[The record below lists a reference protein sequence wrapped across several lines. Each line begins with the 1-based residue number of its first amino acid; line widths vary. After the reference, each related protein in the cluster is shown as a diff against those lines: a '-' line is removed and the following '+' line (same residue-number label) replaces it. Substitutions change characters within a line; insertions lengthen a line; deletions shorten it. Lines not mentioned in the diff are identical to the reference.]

1 MKYWNIGDE
10 SMQKGYKI
18 IKRILIIAF
27 FMLLT
32 FLGSTLTTVK
42 AADADAANVDSDITW
57 NSSPS
62 SYSSMQLINIGGQLD
77 LGYTFGL
84 AQDTNGNVF
93 TPNSADGMVKTNN
106 DDTVTKDSVIAGA
119 NNIYNTK
126 MNVFLRNNQSYVG
139 AIFQGTHTSSVL
151 SDRTQQ
157 VSMTS
162 PDFLIVP
169 TTMPSTVTAKDYSLL
184 SNMTNKKIY
193 TGTDKNGH
201 LALKIVGDFV
211 RGTGTGNNAFDLKA
225 EILLRASPTNSA
237 DIQRKLYLTNNSDRT
252 QSFQVMFGEDTK
264 LSNND
269 RVSIKDLG
277 TSNGLYI
284 EDGSYKLMVTNQLP
298 YGFDQ
303 YAGQEFTSGSMNW
316 AKGFAKDGTG
326 AESKGYAYG
335 ASITGTGLIDS
346 SYTLKWNPTTLSKGE
361 SSQYGSTMGVT
372 ANPYALPVVSKNYTN
387 ETTSDG
393 KNNVNDK
400 LKFNLK
406 VKNNGYGS
414 QWTYKTLKD
423 KIPDGLQ
430 LDPNSIT
437 LTNNDGVTTTIP
449 ADDYDATTK
458 TLTIPPALVLSDGQE
473 ATISYEATI
482 TREAG
487 GKTITNT
494 ADFTGHDTKTDDKTY
509 NASVDIEVE
518 KPSYNFDFTKEVK
531 NVTNGETDFKDS
543 TDAKIGDTVE
553 YHIYFGVTSDSTQS
567 LATGS
572 KLVENLPTGLE
583 QDGKA
588 TVKGPDGY
596 VYESPNIGTG
606 IAEVKPGENLTIDF
620 KAKITGAA
628 IGQIHNTVT
637 ITGGVTTP
645 GNETIPTMTSTD
657 AIVNVQKSNA
667 FTSVPSLIDFGSVN
681 LAGSSKTITNVATK
695 GELVVTHPDS
705 NNFNVSVAYD
715 NDNEETQMKNANGD
729 TLPSD
734 SSGLLFIKQR
744 DNSENDLGTWQP
756 LLPTG
761 TLIRTSDFSGSQ
773 QSLNLTNYVG
783 ANDWQMQ
790 LSPNSTAGTY
800 NGTLTWS
807 MNESI

>member
-1 MKYWNIGDE
+1 MTRK
-10 SMQKGYKI
+10 YKI
-18 IKRILIIAF
+18 IKNFLIISF
-27 FMLLT
+27 LMLIT
-32 FLGSTLTTVK
+32 FLGITLTTVH
-42 AADADAANVDSDITW
+42 AADPDASSTVDSDITW
-57 NSSPS
+57 NSYAS

-93 TPNSADGMVKTNN
+93 TPNSADGLVKTNN
-106 DDTVTKDSVIAGA
+106 DSTVTKDSVIAGA

-126 MNVFLRNNQSYVG
+126 MNIFLRNNQSYVG
-139 AIFQGTHTSSVL
+139 SVFQGTHTSSIV
-151 SDRTQQ
+151 SDRTEQ

-211 RGTGTGNNAFDLKA
+211 RGTGTGNNAFDLRA

-252 QSFQVMFGEDTK
+252 QSFQVMFGEDTM
-264 LSNND
+264 LSKND
-269 RVSIKDLG
+269 RVNIKDLG
-277 TSNGLYI
+277 TRNGLYI

-298 YGFDQ
+298 NGFDQ
-303 YAGQEFTSGSMNW
+303 YAGQAFTSGSMNW
-316 AKGFAKDGTG
+316 AKGFDKDGNG
-326 AESKGYAYG
+326 AESQGYKYG
-335 ASITGTGLIDS
+335 ESITGTGLIDS

-372 ANPYALPVVSKNYTN
+372 ANPYALPVVSKSYTN
-387 ETTSDG
+387 ETTGNAGGVG
-393 KNNVNDK
+393 KNNINDK
-400 LKFNLK
+400 LKFSLH

-414 QWTYKTLKD
+414 KWTYKTLED

-430 LDPNSIT
+430 IDPNSIKMRY
-437 LTNNDGVTTTIP
+437 NDGTTENLS
-449 ADDYDATTK
+449 ADNYDAETK
-458 TLTIPPALVLSDGQE
+458 TLTISPALILSDGE
-473 ATISYEATI
+473 SATITYEATI
-482 TREAG
+482 TRAGG

-509 NASVDIEVE
+509 SASVDIDVE
-518 KPSYNFDFTKEVK
+518 KPNYNFDFTKEVK
-531 NVTNGETDFKDS
+531 NVTNGETEFKDS

-553 YHIYFGVTSDSTQS
+553 YHIYFGVTADSTQS
-567 LATGS
+567 LAKGS
-572 KLVENLPTGLE
+572 ELVENLPTGLK
-583 QDGKA
+583 QDGNA
-588 TVKGPDGY
+588 TVKGPDGV
-596 VYESPNIGTG
+596 VYGSSSIGTG
-606 IAEVKPGENLTIDF
+606 ISIVKPGENLTIDF
-620 KAKITGAA
+620 KAKVTAEA
-628 IGQIHNTVT
+628 VGQLHNAVT

-657 AIVNVQKSNA
+657 TIVNVQKSNA

-695 GELVVTHPDS
+695 GELVVTHPDA

-715 NDNEETQMKNANGD
+715 NDNVDTQMKTSSGD

-807 MNESI
+807 LNESI